1 MEDFYMKS
9 TKTIDSIGRITIPI
23 DMRRELRLMEGDVVD
38 VICEDNTI
46 TIRKPKAED
55 AISNLQKMAEDYADN
70 ETAVNLINQLINTL
84 NR

>member
-1 MEDFYMKS
+1 MKA

-23 DMRRELRLMEGDVVD
+23 DMRRELQLMEGDVVD

-55 AISNLQKMAEDYADN
+55 AISHLQKMAEDYADN

-84 NR
+84 NQ

>member
-1 MEDFYMKS
+1 MKS

-55 AISNLQKMAEDYADN
+55 AISHLQKMAEDYADN